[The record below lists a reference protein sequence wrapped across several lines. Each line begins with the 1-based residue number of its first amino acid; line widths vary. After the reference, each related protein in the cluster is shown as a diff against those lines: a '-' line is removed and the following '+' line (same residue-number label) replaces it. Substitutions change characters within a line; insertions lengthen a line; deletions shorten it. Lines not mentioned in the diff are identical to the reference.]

1 MIDAEGEGPKR
12 KIGGYAAVY
21 DQWTEIGNWY
31 REKIAVGAM
40 TAALADSD
48 VRLLYNHDSNHLLAR
63 EKSGTLTL
71 REDAKGLYFEAEL
84 PGHRDDISEL
94 IERGDLDECS
104 FAFRVNKQEWN
115 WSDGDTMDER
125 VITEISDVVDVTL
138 ATYGAYPQ
146 TEVGFRS
153 YEAAKAEYMSAAE
166 SATDTAVDDSINR
179 EVRERQLALH
189 QHTLMD

>member
-1 MIDAEGEGPKR
+1 MVDAGGEDQKR

-40 TAALADSD
+40 TAALANSD

-71 REDAKGLYFEAEL
+71 REDTKGLYFEAEL
-84 PGHRDDISEL
+84 PEHRHDIAEL

-104 FAFRVNKQEWN
+104 FAFRVRKQEWH
-115 WSDGDTMDER
+115 WSEGDTMDER

-146 TEVGFRS
+146 TDVGFRS
-153 YEAAKAEYMSAAE
+153 YESAKAEYRSAE
-166 SATDTAVDDSINR
+166 EATDTTADDKINQ
-179 EVRERQLALH
+179 ELRERQLALH
-189 QHTLMD
+189 QHTLTD